1 MQPVQLSLMPDPAPP
16 APVPPAVMPPAVM
29 SPAAA
34 GGLPVE
40 AVAVA
45 TALLAGVIAK
55 AAAPGERE
63 ATGDE

>member
-1 MQPVQLSLMPDPAPP
+1 MQPVQLSLMPDPLMFDRAPAPP
-16 APVPPAVMPPAVM
+16 ALVPPAPT
-29 SPAAA
+29 

-55 AAAPGERE
+55 AAAPGGME
-63 ATGDE
+63 ATSGE

>member
-1 MQPVQLSLMPDPAPP
+1 MQPVQLSLMPDPAPVP
-16 APVPPAVMPPAVM
+16 SARVPPAVVPSAP
-29 SPAAA
+29 A

-55 AAAPGERE
+55 AAAPSGRE
-63 ATGDE
+63 ASGGE